1 FLVPRNDRNDNN
13 SYFLDSPV
21 YLMNSNLRF
30 YYLDR
35 SSLIGKLYSTATG
48 LPSCMPGFHFF
59 AFFNVLMADS
69 LVPKPMSFSVLM
81 LCSEPSAS
89 TMKLTSIV
97 PLAPASMAAFG

>member
-48 LPSCMPGFHFF
+48 LPSRMPGFHFF

-81 LCSEPSAS
+81 SCNEPSAC
-89 TMKLTSIV
+89 TVNLAITV
-97 PLAPASMAAFG
+97 PCTPASMASLG